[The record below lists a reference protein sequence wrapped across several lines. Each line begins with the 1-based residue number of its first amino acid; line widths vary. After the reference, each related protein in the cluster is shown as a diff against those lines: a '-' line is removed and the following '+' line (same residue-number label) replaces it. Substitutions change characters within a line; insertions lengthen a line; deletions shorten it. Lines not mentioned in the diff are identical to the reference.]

1 MPISADPDA
10 LDDDGFRVSLEGATL
25 PDFVQM
31 ECLANSNR
39 VFRIT
44 SGHRIGYL
52 FFKKGQMIHALSGD
66 FVGEAAALEI
76 LKWRDGSVEPCNVGW
91 PDAPTIRSTW
101 QNLLLL
107 SAQARD
113 ESGRHKLVSFPGNRS
128 ATATLRSTDSSRGA
142 DSTRSL
148 ESTQRATLAKREEA
162 SMNAPPSS
170 QSLTVAQFQAFVRLD
185 PAGNVV
191 SAKGESE
198 ELAPVAAYTARLAE
212 LIGNMLGME
221 GFSSLECGFP
231 KQRIFLHRE
240 RSGNLVAL
248 QVPGE
253 ADVAALRERFGI

>member
-1 MPISADPDA
+1 MSLPADQGT

-52 FFKKGQMIHALSGD
+52 FFNKGQMIHALSGD
-66 FVGEAAALEI
+66 HVGEPAALEI

-113 ESGRHKLVSFPGNRS
+113 ESGRHKLVSFPSNRS
-128 ATATLRSTDSSRGA
+128 ATGTLRSGDT
-142 DSTRSL
+142 TK
-148 ESTQRATLAKREEA
+148 LAKREEP

-170 QSLTVAQFQAFVRLD
+170 QSLSLSQFQAFVRLD

-191 SAKGESE
+191 SAKGDSE

-231 KQRIFLHRE
+231 KDRVFLHRE

-248 QVPGE
+248 KVPAE
-253 ADVAALRERFGI
+253 AEVGALRERFGI

>member
-1 MPISADPDA
+1 MSLPADQDRM
-10 LDDDGFRVSLEGATL
+10 DDDGFRVSLEGATL

-31 ECLANSNR
+31 ECLAMSNR

-52 FFKKGQMIHALSGD
+52 FFNKGQMVHALSGD
-66 FVGEAAALEI
+66 HVGEPAALEI

-113 ESGRHKLVSFPGNRS
+113 ESGRHKLVSFPSTRA
-128 ATATLRSTDSSRGA
+128 ATANGTLRSDT
-142 DSTRSL
+142 TK
-148 ESTQRATLAKREEA
+148 LAKKEDP

-170 QSLTVAQFQAFVRLD
+170 QSQSLSLAQFQAFVRLD

-221 GFSSLECGFP
+221 GFSSFECGFA
-231 KQRIFLHRE
+231 KDRVFLHRE

-248 QVPGE
+248 KVP
-253 ADVAALRERFGI
+253 ADAEVGALRERFGI

>member
-1 MPISADPDA
+1 MSLPADQGQ

-31 ECLANSNR
+31 ECLAMSNR

-52 FFKKGQMIHALSGD
+52 FFNKGQMIHALSGD
-66 FVGEAAALEI
+66 HVGEPAALEI

-113 ESGRHKLVSFPGNRS
+113 ESGRHKLVSFPSNRS
-128 ATATLRSTDSSRGA
+128 ATPRSDMTK
-142 DSTRSL
+142 
-148 ESTQRATLAKREEA
+148 LAKREDP
-162 SMNAPPSS
+162 SMNANAPPSS
-170 QSLTVAQFQAFVRLD
+170 SSLSLAQFQAFVRLD
-185 PAGNVV
+185 AAGNIV

-221 GFSSLECGFP
+221 GFSSLECSYA
-231 KQRIFLHRE
+231 KEKVFLHRE

-248 QVPGE
+248 KVP
-253 ADVAALRERFGI
+253 ADAEVAALRERFGL

>member
-1 MPISADPDA
+1 MSLPADQA
-10 LDDDGFRVSLEGATL
+10 QLDDDGFRVSLEGATL

-31 ECLANSNR
+31 ECLAMSNR

-52 FFKKGQMIHALSGD
+52 FFSKGQMIHALSGD
-66 FVGEAAALEI
+66 HVGEAAALEI

-113 ESGRHKLVSFPGNRS
+113 ESGRHKLVSFPSNRS
-128 ATATLRSTDSSRGA
+128 ATPRSDMTK
-142 DSTRSL
+142 
-148 ESTQRATLAKREEA
+148 LAKREDP
-162 SMNAPPSS
+162 SMNANAPPSS
-170 QSLTVAQFQAFVRLD
+170 SSLSLAQFQAFVRLD
-185 PAGNVV
+185 SAGNIV

-221 GFSSLECGFP
+221 GFCALECNFA
-231 KQRIFLHRE
+231 KERVFLHRE

-248 QVPGE
+248 KVPAD
-253 ADVAALRERFGI
+253 ADVAALRERFGL

>member
-1 MPISADPDA
+1 MSLPADRA
-10 LDDDGFRVSLEGATL
+10 GIDDDGFRVSLSGATL

-31 ECLANSNR
+31 ECLAQSSR

-52 FFKKGQMIHALSGD
+52 FFKQGQIIHALAGD
-66 FVGEAAALEI
+66 DMGEAAALEI

-91 PDAPTIRSTW
+91 PDAPTIQSTW

-107 SAQARD
+107 AAQARD
-113 ESGRHKLVSFPGNRS
+113 ESGRHKLVSFPGNR
-128 ATATLRSTDSSRGA
+128 AQPQSR
-142 DSTRSL
+142 
-148 ESTQRATLAKREEA
+148 EMIKQAKREDT

-170 QSLTVAQFQAFVRLD
+170 QSLSLAQFQAFVRLD
-185 PAGNVV
+185 PQGNVV
-191 SAKGESE
+191 SAKGDSE

-221 GFSSLECGFP
+221 GFASLECSFASD
-231 KQRIFLHRE
+231 RVFLHRE

-248 QVPGE
+248 KVPLDAEVGP
-253 ADVAALRERFGI
+253 LRERFGV

>member
-1 MPISADPDA
+1 MSLPADREK

-31 ECLANSNR
+31 ECLAMSNR

-52 FFKKGQMIHALSGD
+52 FFNKGQMIHALSGD
-66 FVGEAAALEI
+66 HVGEPAALEI

-113 ESGRHKLVSFPGNRS
+113 ESGRHKLVSFPSNRS
-128 ATATLRSTDSSRGA
+128 ATPRSDMTK
-142 DSTRSL
+142 
-148 ESTQRATLAKREEA
+148 LAKREDP
-162 SMNAPPSS
+162 SMNANAPPSS
-170 QSLTVAQFQAFVRLD
+170 SSLSLAQFQAFVRLD
-185 PAGNVV
+185 SAGNIV

-221 GFSSLECGFP
+221 GFSALECSFP
-231 KQRIFLHRE
+231 KEKVFLHRE

-248 QVPGE
+248 KVP
-253 ADVAALRERFGI
+253 ADAEVAALRERFGL

>member
-1 MPISADPDA
+1 MSLPADRA
-10 LDDDGFRVSLEGATL
+10 KLDDDGFRVSLEGATL

-31 ECLANSNR
+31 ECLAQSSR

-52 FFKKGQMIHALSGD
+52 FFDKGQMIHALSGD
-66 FVGEAAALEI
+66 HVGEPAALEI

-91 PDAPTIRSTW
+91 PDAPTIHSTW

-113 ESGRHKLVSFPGNRS
+113 ESGRHQLVPFPGSRS
-128 ATATLRSTDSSRGA
+128 AAPTATATATPTGTLRSDMTK
-142 DSTRSL
+142 
-148 ESTQRATLAKREEA
+148 LAKRETP
-162 SMNAPPSS
+162 SMSAPPSS
-170 QSLTVAQFQAFVRLD
+170 QSLSLARFQAFVRLD

-191 SAKGESE
+191 SAKGDSE
-198 ELAPVAAYTARLAE
+198 ELAPVAAYAARLAE

-221 GFSSLECGFP
+221 GFSAMECDFA
-231 KQRIFLHRE
+231 KDRVFLHRE

-248 QVPGE
+248 KVP
-253 ADVAALRERFGI
+253 ADAEVAALRERFGV

>member
-1 MPISADPDA
+1 MSVSADQDS

-52 FFKKGQMIHALSGD
+52 FFNKGQMIHALSGD
-66 FVGEAAALEI
+66 YVGEAAALEI

-91 PDAPTIRSTW
+91 PDSPTIRSTW

-113 ESGRHKLVSFPGNRS
+113 ESGRHKLVSFPSNRS
-128 ATATLRSTDSSRGA
+128 ATATLRSS
-142 DSTRSL
+142 DSTK
-148 ESTQRATLAKREEA
+148 LAKREEP

-170 QSLTVAQFQAFVRLD
+170 QSLSLAQFQAFVRLD

-221 GFSSLECGFP
+221 GFSSLECAFA

-240 RSGNLVAL
+240 RSGNLVGL
-248 QVPGE
+248 KVPGD
-253 ADVAALRERFGI
+253 ADVGALRERFGV

>member
-1 MPISADPDA
+1 MSLPADKDGVV
-10 LDDDGFRVSLEGATL
+10 DDDGFRVSIEGATL

-31 ECLANSNR
+31 ECLAMSSR

-52 FFKKGQMIHALSGD
+52 FFNKGQMIHALSGD
-66 FVGEAAALEI
+66 HVGEAAALDI

-107 SAQARD
+107 AAQARD
-113 ESGRHKLVSFPGNRS
+113 ESGRHKLVSFPSNRS
-128 ATATLRSTDSSRGA
+128 ATPLRET
-142 DSTRSL
+142 TKM
-148 ESTQRATLAKREEA
+148 AKREES
-162 SMNAPPSS
+162 SMNAANAPPSS
-170 QSLTVAQFQAFVRLD
+170 GSSQSLSLAQFQAFVRLD
-185 PAGNVV
+185 PSGNVV

-221 GFSSLECGFP
+221 GFSSLECSFP
-231 KQRIFLHRE
+231 KERVFLHRE
-240 RSGNLVAL
+240 RSGNLVGL
-248 QVPGE
+248 KVPAE
-253 ADVAALRERFGI
+253 AEVGALRERFGV

>member
-1 MPISADPDA
+1 MSLLAEQGQ

-31 ECLANSNR
+31 ECLAMSNR

-52 FFKKGQMIHALSGD
+52 FFSKGQMIHALSGD
-66 FVGEAAALEI
+66 HVGEPAALEI

-113 ESGRHKLVSFPGNRS
+113 ESGRHKLVSFPSNLS
-128 ATATLRSTDSSRGA
+128 ATPRSDMTK
-142 DSTRSL
+142 
-148 ESTQRATLAKREEA
+148 LAKREDP
-162 SMNAPPSS
+162 SMNANAPPSS
-170 QSLTVAQFQAFVRLD
+170 SSLSLAQFQAFVRLD
-185 PAGNVV
+185 AAGNIV

-221 GFSSLECGFP
+221 GFSSLECSFP
-231 KQRIFLHRE
+231 KEKVFLHRE

-248 QVPGE
+248 KVP
-253 ADVAALRERFGI
+253 ADAELAALRERFGL

>member
-1 MPISADPDA
+1 MSLPADQH

-31 ECLANSNR
+31 ECLANSSR

-52 FFKKGQMIHALSGD
+52 FFKAGQMIHALSGD
-66 FVGEAAALEI
+66 HVGEAAALEI

-91 PDAPTIRSTW
+91 PDAPSIHSTW
-101 QNLLLL
+101 QNLLIL

-113 ESGRHKLVSFPGNRS
+113 ESGRHRLVSLPGNRG
-128 ATATLRSTDSSRGA
+128 TPGILRSTE
-142 DSTRSL
+142 T
-148 ESTQRATLAKREEA
+148 THLAKREETP
-162 SMNAPPSS
+162 MNAPPSS
-170 QSLTVAQFQAFVRLD
+170 QSLSLAQFQAFVRLD

-191 SAKGESE
+191 SAKGDSE

-221 GFSSLECGFP
+221 GFSSLECSFP
-231 KQRIFLHRE
+231 KERVFLHRE

-248 QVPGE
+248 KVPFDT
-253 ADVAALRERFGI
+253 DVGALRERFGV

>member
-1 MPISADPDA
+1 MSLPADQGQ

-31 ECLANSNR
+31 ECLAMSNR

-52 FFKKGQMIHALSGD
+52 FFNKGQMIHALSGD
-66 FVGEAAALEI
+66 HVGEPAALEI

-113 ESGRHKLVSFPGNRS
+113 ESGRHKLVSFPTNRS
-128 ATATLRSTDSSRGA
+128 APRSDMTK
-142 DSTRSL
+142 
-148 ESTQRATLAKREEA
+148 LAKREDP
-162 SMNAPPSS
+162 SMNANAPPSS
-170 QSLTVAQFQAFVRLD
+170 SSSLSLAQFQAFVRLD
-185 PAGNVV
+185 TAGNVV

-198 ELAPVAAYTARLAE
+198 DLAPVAAYTARLAE

-221 GFSSLECGFP
+221 GFNSLECSFP
-231 KQRIFLHRE
+231 KERVFLHRE

-248 QVPGE
+248 KVP
-253 ADVAALRERFGI
+253 ADAEVAALRERFGL

>member
-1 MPISADPDA
+1 MSLPADQGQ

-31 ECLANSNR
+31 ECLAMSNR

-52 FFKKGQMIHALSGD
+52 FFNKGQMIHALSGD
-66 FVGEAAALEI
+66 HVGEAAALEI

-113 ESGRHKLVSFPGNRS
+113 ESGRHKLVSFPSNRS
-128 ATATLRSTDSSRGA
+128 AAPRSDMTK
-142 DSTRSL
+142 
-148 ESTQRATLAKREEA
+148 LAKREDP
-162 SMNAPPSS
+162 SMNANAPPSS
-170 QSLTVAQFQAFVRLD
+170 SSLSLAQFQAFVRLD
-185 PAGNVV
+185 TAGNIV

-221 GFSSLECGFP
+221 GFSSLECSFP
-231 KQRIFLHRE
+231 KEKVFLHRE

-248 QVPGE
+248 KVP
-253 ADVAALRERFGI
+253 ADAEVAALRERFGL

>member
-1 MPISADPDA
+1 MSLPADKDQV
-10 LDDDGFRVSLEGATL
+10 DDDGFRVSLEGATL

-31 ECLANSNR
+31 ECLAMSNR

-52 FFKKGQMIHALSGD
+52 FFNKGQMIHALSGD
-66 FVGEAAALEI
+66 HVGEAAALEI
-76 LKWRDGSVEPCNVGW
+76 LKWRDGSVEPCSVGW

-113 ESGRHKLVSFPGNRS
+113 ESGRHKLVSFPSNRS
-128 ATATLRSTDSSRGA
+128 AAPRSDTTTKVS
-142 DSTRSL
+142 
-148 ESTQRATLAKREEA
+148 KREEP
-162 SMNAPPSS
+162 SMNAANAPPSS
-170 QSLTVAQFQAFVRLD
+170 SSSQSLSLAQFQAFVRLD
-185 PAGNVV
+185 TAGNVV

-221 GFSSLECGFP
+221 GFSSLECSFP
-231 KQRIFLHRE
+231 KDRIFLHRE

-248 QVPGE
+248 RVPAE
-253 ADVAALRERFGI
+253 AEVGALRERFGV

>member
-1 MPISADPDA
+1 MSRPADQGQ

-31 ECLANSNR
+31 ECLAMSNR
-39 VFRIT
+39 VFRVT

-52 FFKKGQMIHALSGD
+52 FFNKGQIVHALSGD
-66 FVGEAAALEI
+66 HVGEPAALEL

-107 SAQARD
+107 SARARD
-113 ESGRHKLVSFPGNRS
+113 ESGRHKLVSFPSNRS
-128 ATATLRSTDSSRGA
+128 VTPRSDMTK
-142 DSTRSL
+142 
-148 ESTQRATLAKREEA
+148 LAKREDP
-162 SMNAPPSS
+162 SMNANAPPSS
-170 QSLTVAQFQAFVRLD
+170 SSLSLAQFQAFVRLD
-185 PAGNVV
+185 AAGNIV

-221 GFSSLECGFP
+221 GFSSLECSFA
-231 KQRIFLHRE
+231 KERLFLHRE

-248 QVPGE
+248 TVPPDAE
-253 ADVAALRERFGI
+253 VAALRERFGL

>member
-1 MPISADPDA
+1 MSLPADQDP

-31 ECLANSNR
+31 ECLAMSNR

-52 FFKKGQMIHALSGD
+52 FFNKGQMIHALSGD
-66 FVGEAAALEI
+66 HVGEPAALEI

-113 ESGRHKLVSFPGNRS
+113 ESGRHKLVSFPSNRS
-128 ATATLRSTDSSRGA
+128 AAPRSDM
-142 DSTRSL
+142 
-148 ESTQRATLAKREEA
+148 QKLAKREEP
-162 SMNAPPSS
+162 SMNANAPPPSSSSS
-170 QSLTVAQFQAFVRLD
+170 QSLSLAQFQAFVRLD
-185 PAGNVV
+185 TAGNVV

-221 GFSSLECGFP
+221 GFSSLECSFP
-231 KQRIFLHRE
+231 KERVFLHRE

-248 QVPGE
+248 KVP
-253 ADVAALRERFGI
+253 ADAEVGALRERFGV

>member
-1 MPISADPDA
+1 MSLPADQA
-10 LDDDGFRVSLEGATL
+10 NLDDDGFRVSLEGATL

-31 ECLANSNR
+31 ECLAMSSR

-52 FFKKGQMIHALSGD
+52 FFNKGQMIHALSGD
-66 FVGEAAALEI
+66 HVGEPAALEI

-113 ESGRHKLVSFPGNRS
+113 ESGRHKLVSFPSNRS
-128 ATATLRSTDSSRGA
+128 AAPRSDMTK
-142 DSTRSL
+142 
-148 ESTQRATLAKREEA
+148 LAKREDP
-162 SMNAPPSS
+162 SMNASAPPSS
-170 QSLTVAQFQAFVRLD
+170 SSLSLAQFQAFVRLD
-185 PAGNVV
+185 AAGNVV
-191 SAKGESE
+191 SAKGDSE

-212 LIGNMLGME
+212 LIGNKLGME
-221 GFSSLECGFP
+221 GFSSLECSFP
-231 KQRIFLHRE
+231 KERVFLHRE

-248 QVPGE
+248 KVP
-253 ADVAALRERFGI
+253 ADAEVGALRERFGV

>member
-1 MPISADPDA
+1 MSLPADRTGI
-10 LDDDGFRVSLEGATL
+10 DDDGFSVSLSGATL

-31 ECLANSNR
+31 ECLAQSSR
-39 VFRIT
+39 VFRVT

-52 FFKKGQMIHALSGD
+52 FFSKGQMIHALSGD
-66 FVGEAAALEI
+66 HVGEPAALEI

-91 PDAPTIRSTW
+91 PDAPTIHSTW

-113 ESGRHKLVSFPGNRS
+113 ESGRHKLVSFPSNRAASS
-128 ATATLRSTDSSRGA
+128 AAPGTHTGTLRSDT
-142 DSTRSL
+142 TK
-148 ESTQRATLAKREEA
+148 LAKKEDP

-170 QSLTVAQFQAFVRLD
+170 RSLSLAQFQAFVRLD

-198 ELAPVAAYTARLAE
+198 ELAPVAAYAARLAE

-221 GFSSLECGFP
+221 GFSSLECSFP
-231 KQRIFLHRE
+231 KDRVFLHRE

-248 QVPGE
+248 KLP
-253 ADVAALRERFGI
+253 ADAEVGALRERFGV

>member
-1 MPISADPDA
+1 MSLPADRDTV
-10 LDDDGFRVSLEGATL
+10 DDDGFRVSLEGATL

-31 ECLANSNR
+31 ECLAHSNR

-52 FFKKGQMIHALSGD
+52 FFNKGQMIHALSGD
-66 FVGEAAALEI
+66 HVGEAAALEI
-76 LKWRDGSVEPCNVGW
+76 LKWRDGSVEPCSVGW
-91 PDAPTIRSTW
+91 PDAPTIHSTW

-113 ESGRHKLVSFPGNRS
+113 ESGRHKLVTFPGNRNG
-128 ATATLRSTDSSRGA
+128 ATSTATGTLRSDTTKPAPRQD
-142 DSTRSL
+142 L
-148 ESTQRATLAKREEA
+148 
-162 SMNAPPSS
+162 SMTAPPSS
-170 QSLTVAQFQAFVRLD
+170 QSLSLAQFQAFVRLD

-191 SAKGESE
+191 SAKGEAE
-198 ELAPVAAYTARLAE
+198 ELAPVAAYAARLAE

-231 KQRIFLHRE
+231 KDRVFLHRE

-248 QVPGE
+248 KVPAD
-253 ADVAALRERFGI
+253 ADVGALRERFGV

>member
-1 MPISADPDA
+1 MSLPADQA
-10 LDDDGFRVSLEGATL
+10 QLDDDGFRVSLEGATL

-31 ECLANSNR
+31 ECLAMSNR

-52 FFKKGQMIHALSGD
+52 FFNKGQMIHALSGD
-66 FVGEAAALEI
+66 HVGEPAALEI

-113 ESGRHKLVSFPGNRS
+113 ESGRHKLVSFPSNRS
-128 ATATLRSTDSSRGA
+128 AAPRSDMTK
-142 DSTRSL
+142 
-148 ESTQRATLAKREEA
+148 LAKREDP
-162 SMNAPPSS
+162 SMNANAPPSS
-170 QSLTVAQFQAFVRLD
+170 SSLSLAQFQAFVRLD
-185 PAGNVV
+185 TAGNIV

-221 GFSSLECGFP
+221 GFSSLECSFP
-231 KQRIFLHRE
+231 KEKVFLHRE

-248 QVPGE
+248 KVP
-253 ADVAALRERFGI
+253 ADAEVAALRERFGL

>member
-1 MPISADPDA
+1 MSLSADRGK

-31 ECLANSNR
+31 ECLAQSNR
-39 VFRIT
+39 VFRVT

-66 FVGEAAALEI
+66 HVGEPAALEI

-91 PDAPTIRSTW
+91 PDAPTIHSTW

-113 ESGRHKLVSFPGNRS
+113 ESGRHKLVSFPGTRS
-128 ATATLRSTDSSRGA
+128 AAPAATSTLRSDT
-142 DSTRSL
+142 T
-148 ESTQRATLAKREEA
+148 TLVKREQP
-162 SMNAPPSS
+162 SMSAPPSS
-170 QSLTVAQFQAFVRLD
+170 QSLSLAQFHAFVRLD
-185 PAGNVV
+185 PTGNVV
-191 SAKGESE
+191 SAKGNAE

-231 KQRIFLHRE
+231 KDRVFLHRE

-248 QVPGE
+248 KVP
-253 ADVAALRERFGI
+253 ADAEVGALRERFGV